1 MELVA
6 EQRMEHA
13 ANLLRQGKLKIAEIS
28 EMAGYGSEAAFS
40 RRFTRHFGIS
50 PSQMR
55 DRARRGA
62 SEAKPLAL
70 AFQPL
75 LSGRRD
81 PAAAALARQ
90 RGPASALRMQALQT
104 PRILLSGKRD

>member
-1 MELVA
+1 
-6 EQRMEHA
+6 MEHA
-13 ANLLRQGKLKIAEIS
+13 ASLLRQGKLKIAEIS

-62 SEAKPLAL
+62 ESQLAKPVAP

-75 LSGRRD
+75 LAGRRD

-90 RGPASALRMQALQT
+90 RAPAATLRAQALHM
-104 PRILLSGKRD
+104 PAGGILLNGKRD